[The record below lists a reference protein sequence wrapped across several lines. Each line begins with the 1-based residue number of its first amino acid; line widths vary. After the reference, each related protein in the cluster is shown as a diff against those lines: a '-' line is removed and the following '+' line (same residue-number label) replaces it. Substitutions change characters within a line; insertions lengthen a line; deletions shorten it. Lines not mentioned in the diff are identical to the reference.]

1 MPFLNVDGLSIY
13 HELHGDPDGHP
24 ILVISGTGGDLR
36 LSFPDRSPLNKAGRT
51 CHYDQRGLGQTDK
64 PEGPYTMAQYADDAA
79 GLIDAL
85 GWSSCHV
92 VGTSFGGMVAL
103 NLAVRHPEHIE
114 RLVLNCT
121 SPGGEHPSFPLDT
134 LADLP
139 VEERIDRQMRLTDTR
154 YDPTANPPMPDIPP
168 AVFEGMLARSRQE
181 RTGESLAGYRNQLGA
196 RTGHDVDTVL
206 GSLPHPTLVCAG
218 RYDAIAPP
226 ANAER
231 LAEHIPNASLSMFD
245 GGHLFMLQ
253 DRTAFATMNA
263 FLVAGA
269 NASA

>member
-1 MPFLNVDGLSIY
+1 MPFLDVDGLGIY
-13 HELHGDPDGHP
+13 HELHGESDGHP

-36 LSFPDRSPLNKAGRT
+36 FSFPDRSPLNAAGRT

-64 PEGPYTMAQYADDAA
+64 PAGPYTMAQYADDAA
-79 GLIDAL
+79 GLIAAL
-85 GWSSCHV
+85 GWTSCHV

-103 NLAVRHPEHIE
+103 NLAVRHPARIE

-121 SPGGEHPSFPLDT
+121 SPGGEHASFPLDT

-139 VEERIDRQMRLTDTR
+139 VEERIDRSMRLTDTR
-154 YDPTANPPMPDIPP
+154 YDPNAEQPMPDIST
-168 AVFEGMLARSRQE
+168 AMFEAQLERARTP
-181 RTGESLAGYRNQLGA
+181 RTGDSLTGYRNQLGA
-196 RTGHDVDTVL
+196 RTGHDVNADL
-206 GSLPHPTLVCAG
+206 GSITHETLVCAG

-231 LAEHIPNASLSMFD
+231 LAEHIPNASLTMFD

-263 FLVAGA
+263 FLTNGTRP
-269 NASA
+269 